1 MLNMY
6 EAYDFELLVGGAVVS
21 ILLPLLVSVNSLRWD
36 LVPRTPDAKEEF
48 RESLSMPDL

>member
-21 ILLPLLVSVNSLRWD
+21 ILLPLLVSVSLRWD